1 LIFKSIEIIV
11 HNNDNRRL
19 NPIYVPIHLIK
30 DIYKIPATKEHEL
43 VKLLFENAKFSEK
56 TKQFEFNDTKLERSI
71 K

>member
-1 LIFKSIEIIV
+1 
-11 HNNDNRRL
+11 L